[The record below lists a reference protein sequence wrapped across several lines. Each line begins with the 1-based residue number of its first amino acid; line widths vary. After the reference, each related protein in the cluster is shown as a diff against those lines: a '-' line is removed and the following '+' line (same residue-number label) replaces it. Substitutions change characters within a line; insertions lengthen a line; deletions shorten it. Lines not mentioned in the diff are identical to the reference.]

1 MNGTCL
7 GNEGTGP
14 RTLHLT
20 GRRARL
26 PTDSAPAEWK
36 EEWYAGIA
44 MMIGIIGK
52 RTKMN
57 PPTLATADT
66 TQIFITCSSQGQAY
80 RQIIFRL
87 NFSTEAP

>member
-1 MNGTCL
+1 MNRYDMNGTCL

-36 EEWYAGIA
+36 EEWYAGITI
-44 MMIGIIGK
+44 MIGK
-52 RTKMN
+52 RTKMT
-57 PPTLATADT
+57 PPT
-66 TQIFITCSSQGQAY
+66 
-80 RQIIFRL
+80 
-87 NFSTEAP
+87 

>member
-1 MNGTCL
+1 MNRTCL

-36 EEWYAGIA
+36 EEWYAGIEM

-57 PPTLATADT
+57 PPTLATAECRHHPN
-66 TQIFITCSSQGQAY
+66 IYYLLISGSG
-80 RQIIFRL
+80 L
-87 NFSTEAP
+87 S

>member
-44 MMIGIIGK
+44 MMIGM
-52 RTKMN
+52 RWTKMN
-57 PPTLATADT
+57 PPPTLATADT
-66 TQIFITCSSQGQAY
+66 TQIFITCSSLGQAY
-80 RQIIFRL
+80 HKNIFHL
-87 NFSTEAP
+87 NFLTEAP

>member
-44 MMIGIIGK
+44 MMIGK
-52 RTKMN
+52 RRKMN
-57 PPTLATADT
+57 PSAFGHCRHHPNIYYLL
-66 TQIFITCSSQGQAY
+66 ISGSG
-80 RQIIFRL
+80 L
-87 NFSTEAP
+87 L